1 MFSNLSGT
9 EIALFLVSLLVA
21 MVFHEVM
28 HGFVAHLLG
37 DTTAKDEGR
46 LTLNPLKHIDLYTT
60 ILLPLVLL
68 MVGLPPLLVAK
79 PVPFNPERLK
89 YEEFG
94 TALVG
99 IAGPLT
105 NLFLAIVAS
114 MVFRITH
121 PIIGSLV
128 YEGLGIFVW
137 INAGLFIFNLIP
149 IPPLDGSRV
158 LYALAPE
165 PIQEIMQRIEAFG
178 FIAVLAFVLIAYQFF
193 SGPLSNIIS
202 SLVGFLLG

>member
-1 MFSNLSGT
+1 MFANLSST
-9 EIALFLVSLLVA
+9 EIVLFLASLLIA

-28 HGFVAHLLG
+28 HGFVAHMLG

-105 NLFLAIVAS
+105 NLLLAVIAS
-114 MVFRITH
+114 LIFRAVH
-121 PIIGSLV
+121 PVLGSLT
-128 YEGLGIFVW
+128 YEALTIFVW
-137 INAGLFIFNLIP
+137 INVGLFIFNLIP

-158 LYALAPE
+158 LYAVAPE
-165 PIQEIMQRIEAFG
+165 PVQEIMQRIEAFG
-178 FIAVLAFVLIAYQFF
+178 FITVLAFVLIAYQFF

-202 SLVGFLLG
+202 NLVGFLLG